1 MKPNDHREDYVR
13 ATLERG
19 EHGWLATPFPVQD
32 SGMLSTLA
40 RADALIRRPPHQEAL
55 AAGAEVE
62 ILRL

>member
-1 MKPNDHREDYVR
+1 MKANEHREDYVR
-13 ATLERG
+13 ARLERG
-19 EHGWLATPFPVQD
+19 EHGWLATPFTVQD

-55 AAGAEVE
+55 AVGAEVE